1 MRIRLA
7 AVAAA
12 VSLILVSSL
21 SAALS
26 KAQTFRDA
34 THEELTMKGLDSA
47 PGASAAILDWV
58 HVDELGAMSE
68 YYRIKVFTDEG
79 KQYADVE
86 VPYMASYPADGQV
99 TDIAART
106 IHPDGTIV
114 PFDGKV
120 YDKLLYKGSHGVYRA
135 KTFSLADVQPGSLLE
150 YHFVV
155 RWSPNLLMDTE
166 WIIQK
171 SIPIEHASFTL
182 TAYDGNEF
190 GSFFTYSG
198 LPAGVVPSHV
208 GTARNKFALEMAHVA
223 PYRDEPY
230 ALPAAQIKPRVA
242 FYYTA
247 SHVRPDSFWDSQSR
261 DWNKEAEG
269 FLARSRGVSTT
280 ASTTIGSE
288 QNAGEKIRKLYTF
301 VQGLKNLSADSSVT
315 TIKEAKS
322 ADDVI
327 ANKGGSSHELTRT
340 FVALARSAGFD
351 ANVIRVAPRDER
363 FFSDKLPDAEQM
375 SAEVAEVIVDGKPL
389 YFDPG
394 TPHAPFAL
402 LSWEKTYVPGI
413 RMTKGGSPQW
423 LKTPVDPPST
433 ALLQRKADLR
443 LDGETLKGTMTIA
456 FRGQEALVRR
466 LRGDDEAARKK
477 AIEDE
482 IKGWFPNGAVLNVKS
497 AEGLS
502 SPDDAIVV
510 KCDAELPGIVS
521 RAGTR
526 LMVPLSVFAASTR
539 NPFAASTRTAP
550 IYFHYSRQ
558 EDDEVK
564 LTLPAK
570 YAAGSHPPPQS
581 LNAGSFQYGMT
592 VEDHGSELTMK
603 RSLIID
609 AMFIDAEQYSGVRNF
624 FNAAATADQRPL
636 LINPPAE

>member
-1 MRIRLA
+1 VRIRFA

-12 VSLILVSSL
+12 FSLIVVSSL

-26 KAQTFRDA
+26 RAQAFRDA
-34 THEELTMKGLDSA
+34 THEELTMKSLDSA
-47 PGASAAILDWV
+47 PGVSAAVLDWV
-58 HVDELGAMSE
+58 HVDELGALSE
-68 YYRIKVFTDEG
+68 YYRIKVFTDDG
-79 KQYADVE
+79 KKYADVE

-120 YDKLLYKGSHGVYRA
+120 YDKLLYKGSHGVFRA

-150 YHFVV
+150 YHYVV
-155 RWSPNLLMDTE
+155 RWAPTLLMDTE

-182 TAYDGNEF
+182 TAYAGNEF
-190 GSFFTYSG
+190 ASFFTYSG
-198 LPAGVVPSHV
+198 LPAGMMPARA
-208 GTARNKFALEMAHVA
+208 GTGRNKFTLEMTHVA
-223 PYRDEPY
+223 PYHEEPY
-230 ALPAAQIKPRVA
+230 SLPAAQIKPRVA
-242 FYYTA
+242 FYYTS
-247 SHVRPDSFWDSQSR
+247 SHVRPDAFWDMQSR
-261 DWNKEAEG
+261 DWNKEVES
-269 FLARSRGVSTT
+269 FLARSHGLSAA
-280 ASTTIGSE
+280 ASSAIGAE
-288 QNAGEKIRKLYTF
+288 QNPLEKLHKLYAF

-322 ADDVI
+322 ADDVL
-327 ANKGGSSHELTRT
+327 ANQSGSSYELTRT
-340 FVALARSAGFD
+340 FVALARAAGFD

-363 FFSDKLPDAEQM
+363 FFTDKLPDAEQM
-375 SAEVAEVIVDGKPL
+375 SADVAEVMVGGKPIFL
-389 YFDPG
+389 DPG
-394 TPHAPFAL
+394 TPRAPFAL

-413 RMTKGGSPQW
+413 RMTKNSGPQW
-423 LKTPVDPPST
+423 MKTPIDPPSS
-433 ALLQRKADLR
+433 AMLERKADLR
-443 LDGETLKGTMTIA
+443 LDGETLKGTLTIA
-456 FRGQEALVRR
+456 FRGQEALSRR
-466 LRGDDEAARKK
+466 QRGDDETARRK
-477 AIEDE
+477 AIDDE

-497 AEGLS
+497 VEGLS

-521 RAGTR
+521 RAGMR
-526 LMVPLSVFAASTR
+526 LMVPLSVFAASAK
-539 NPFAASTRTAP
+539 NPFAASTRTSP
-550 IYFHYSRQ
+550 IYFHYARQ

-581 LNAGSFQYGMT
+581 LNAGSFKYDMV

-603 RSLIID
+603 RSLVID
-609 AMFIDAEQYSGVRNF
+609 AMFVDPQQYSAVRNF